1 MITNL
6 DYLFKIFTGHN
17 TSPVTNISVGDSING
32 SLSYDYDSSQWVII
46 FNDVTKAQIS
56 LGVND
61 LGMTTTGMHP
71 YLAYEMWSPDPTQ
84 PTCDCSSYVP
94 RDCTFTNIITK
105 YTGNSFNVNW
115 APFYSADNY
124 PNGIPDINGVITYP
138 PCLSGLQVVGASQ
151 GTSSITLKTTYTTAL
166 SVSTNAA
173 TNITN
178 DQVTLNGTLNGLGSA
193 SSVNT
198 AFVYATDSYWNA
210 NNNNYQ
216 NQTPLNQNINSPGT
230 YTFNLIG
237 LSPNTTYHYAAEVQG
252 NGTMFGSDQTFT
264 TSSVITDPASNITA
278 TSAVLNASLT
288 GGNNFIRGFVIDTTS
303 HPSTPSGAFDTHV
316 GTGGY
321 DLWRW
326 YEKPWYLL
334 SNPWQMMSDLMCTGT
349 ISSTDLTFFGLQYG
363 WTMPYPLYYRGDTCE
378 CGGTIGSRDLTELGY
393 YYGTTVT
400 YTPFSTGSFSVNLA
414 SPKTYYN
421 GASQPWGSTLTLT
434 SGTTYYYRAFTYDSL
449 NGWTWGNEVSFTTN

>member
-84 PTCDCSSYVP
+84 QTCDCSSYVP

-151 GTSSITLKTTYTTAL
+151 GTSSITLKT
-166 SVSTNAA
+166 
-173 TNITN
+173 NI
-178 DQVTLNGTLNGLGSA
+178 
-193 SSVNT
+193 
-198 AFVYATDSYWNA
+198 YY
-210 NNNNYQ
+210 
-216 NQTPLNQNINSPGT
+216 
-230 YTFNLIG
+230 
-237 LSPNTTYHYAAEVQG
+237 
-252 NGTMFGSDQTFT
+252 
-264 TSSVITDPASNITA
+264 
-278 TSAVLNASLT
+278 
-288 GGNNFIRGFVIDTTS
+288 
-303 HPSTPSGAFDTHV
+303 
-316 GTGGY
+316 
-321 DLWRW
+321 
-326 YEKPWYLL
+326 
-334 SNPWQMMSDLMCTGT
+334 GT
-349 ISSTDLTFFGLQYG
+349 ISFNQRRNQYYQRSG
-363 WTMPYPLYYRGDTCE
+363 YIERYLKW
-378 CGGTIGSRDLTELGY
+378 LG
-393 YYGTTVT
+393 
-400 YTPFSTGSFSVNLA
+400 
-414 SPKTYYN
+414 
-421 GASQPWGSTLTLT
+421 
-434 SGTTYYYRAFTYDSL
+434 
-449 NGWTWGNEVSFTTN
+449 